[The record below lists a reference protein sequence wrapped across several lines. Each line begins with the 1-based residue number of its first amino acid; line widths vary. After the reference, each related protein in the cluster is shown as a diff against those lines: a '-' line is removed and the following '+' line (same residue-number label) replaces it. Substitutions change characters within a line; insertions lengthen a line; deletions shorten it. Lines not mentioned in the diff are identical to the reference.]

1 MNTGLSTVFQVVG
14 RHRWPALAT
23 FASVLCSAA
32 LYIAVTPSL
41 YESTTRIMISGK
53 QLSVSEL
60 GSALTDLPSAPGAS
74 PIATQVE
81 LTRSQRVLKRALD
94 KVASES
100 SGKLPTIDVLKDD
113 LKVSI
118 LPATGIL
125 ELTYRNAQS
134 DVAAKV
140 LNAIADAMVAT
151 SSEDIRSEAR
161 AVRQFLEKEVPLK
174 KAALKRAE
182 LAESQTKRATGIVA
196 LAAQTK
202 GDVES
207 LAALQDQVQSLSAQI
222 QESKVRTESLKNL
235 TAMSDLKNAYASLK
249 VSQNESLKALRVKLA
264 DLEAQVA
271 LNRTRLGDQHPDML
285 ALVAQRDEMRANYL
299 SQVKQ
304 LLPKGVSPQ
313 RVETSASGE
322 LSQELFGKLILSDI
336 ERPALESRLT
346 LVQASRKQLQ
356 AQLQQLPQREQELV
370 ELMRQ
375 REVAASALSTL
386 QNKLEEARVAEAQLI
401 GNITIIDRATSTDKP
416 KWPSKIVILIIAG
429 VVGFILVVGII
440 LILEALDGTLRN
452 ATEAESLLKMP
463 VLGVLP
469 ILPSN
474 AISMVKPDAFLGE
487 LNTVESFR
495 TLLKTLEFRSYG
507 KLKVIV
513 VSSTLAQEGKSVV
526 ASHLASVAAMLSRN
540 TLLID
545 ADMRMPTQ
553 DTLFGLEQK
562 PGLSDCLV
570 GRVSLKQ
577 IINET
582 AMENLAVI
590 TAGQMHPQ
598 PSQLLESSR
607 LKVLLAEASRYFDLI
622 IIDSPPLTSCSD
634 AATLSSYSDG
644 LLMIARPNFT
654 PKDLLQKAIADL
666 QTNHCNV
673 LGVAIN
679 GMNAQTELYYRG
691 SRKMLTS

>member
-1 MNTGLSTVFQVVG
+1 
-14 RHRWPALAT
+14 
-23 FASVLCSAA
+23 
-32 LYIAVTPSL
+32 
-41 YESTTRIMISGK
+41 
-53 QLSVSEL
+53 
-60 GSALTDLPSAPGAS
+60 
-74 PIATQVE
+74 
-81 LTRSQRVLKRALD
+81 
-94 KVASES
+94 
-100 SGKLPTIDVLKDD
+100 
-113 LKVSI
+113 
-118 LPATGIL
+118 
-125 ELTYRNAQS
+125 
-134 DVAAKV
+134 
-140 LNAIADAMVAT
+140 
-151 SSEDIRSEAR
+151 
-161 AVRQFLEKEVPLK
+161 
-174 KAALKRAE
+174 
-182 LAESQTKRATGIVA
+182 
-196 LAAQTK
+196 
-202 GDVES
+202 
-207 LAALQDQVQSLSAQI
+207 
-222 QESKVRTESLKNL
+222 VRTESLKNL